1 MAKRRV
7 QDLFVLRDDLDNDK
21 NIIIAYGI
29 MKVLKERYKDK
40 AAKYFYYDNTFRSKI
55 YRAINSIFSYIV
67 INKSFGDFFDSRVK
81 FYHALE
87 FMFVHLNMSR
97 MITYYRDPGL
107 NIPKPDIMNSYVAIN
122 KKKFDIDRII
132 NSTSTFSNL
141 MSEEITGDMT
151 ISQERHMLVLQALFV
166 LDDMVSNR
174 VGLSATHYIDD
185 RPIIKYPLSNK
196 YKKRALNMLAE
207 NMFIHRAVIGAGHKT
222 TTFKEGE
229 KIKVKEFTSYSS
241 SNGMEY
247 VSPIKDNKA
256 TIKAFKKIKGFL
268 YSCDRDNIEQTI
280 TFDKIDNKVVNL
292 DEYL

>member
-67 INKSFGDFFDSRVK
+67 INKSFDDFFDSRVK

-97 MITYYRDPGL
+97 MITYYRDPSL
-107 NIPKPDIMNSYVAIN
+107 NIPKPNIMNSYVAIN

>member
-97 MITYYRDPGL
+97 MITYYRDPSL
-107 NIPKPDIMNSYVAIN
+107 NIPKPNIMNSYVAIN

-174 VGLSATHYIDD
+174 VGLSVTHYIDD
-185 RPIIKYPLSNK
+185 RPIIKYPVSNK

>member
-87 FMFVHLNMSR
+87 LIFVHLNMSR
-97 MITYYRDPGL
+97 MITYYRDPSL

>member
-40 AAKYFYYDNTFRSKI
+40 SAKYFYYDNTFRSKI

-107 NIPKPDIMNSYVAIN
+107 NIPKPNIMNSYVAIN

-151 ISQERHMLVLQALFV
+151 ISQERHMLLLQALFV

-185 RPIIKYPLSNK
+185 RPIIKYPISNK

-222 TTFKEGE
+222 ITFKEGE

>member
-97 MITYYRDPGL
+97 MITYYRDPSL

>member
-97 MITYYRDPGL
+97 MITYYRDPSL
-107 NIPKPDIMNSYVAIN
+107 NIPKPNIMNSYVAIN

>member
-107 NIPKPDIMNSYVAIN
+107 NIPKPNIMNSYVAIN

>member
-7 QDLFVLRDDLDNDK
+7 QDLFMLRDDLDNDK

-40 AAKYFYYDNTFRSKI
+40 AVKYFYYDNTFRSKI

-67 INKSFGDFFDSRVK
+67 INKSFDDFFDSRVK

-97 MITYYRDPGL
+97 MITYYRDPSL
-107 NIPKPDIMNSYVAIN
+107 NIPKPNIMNSYVAIN

-174 VGLSATHYIDD
+174 VGLSVTHYIDD
-185 RPIIKYPLSNK
+185 RPIIKYPVSNK